1 MNFIEHRSAVIA
13 VDVQNDFCPGGK
25 LAVAQGNL
33 VVEPLNKLF
42 QAADQTGML
51 TIVTRDWHPKQ
62 AVHFAG
68 FGGVWPEHC
77 IMESEGA
84 KFYPD
89 LKIDPATFIVSKGV
103 DGKDAYSGFDGSITS
118 SADRAD
124 LGTPLND
131 VLRAR
136 GIKRLFVGGLATDYC
151 VKQTA
156 IDGARFGYQVFL
168 IEEAVRAVDINPG
181 DGNRALEEM
190 KNSGVKVISLE
201 RALELIA
208 QS

>member
-1 MNFIEHRSAVIA
+1 MIERKPSAVIA

-25 LAVAQGNL
+25 LPVKEGNL
-33 VVEPLNKLF
+33 VADPINQLF
-42 QAADQTGML
+42 KAADLTGVL
-51 TIVTRDWHPKQ
+51 KVATRDWHPIQ

-84 KFYPD
+84 KFHPD

-118 SADRAD
+118 SPDKAD

-131 VLRAR
+131 VFLAR
-136 GIKRLFVGGLATDYC
+136 GIQRLFVGGLATDYC

-156 IDGARFGYQVFL
+156 MDGVKLGYQVFL

-190 KNSGVKVISLE
+190 KDSGVKVISLE
-201 RALELIA
+201 RALELMA